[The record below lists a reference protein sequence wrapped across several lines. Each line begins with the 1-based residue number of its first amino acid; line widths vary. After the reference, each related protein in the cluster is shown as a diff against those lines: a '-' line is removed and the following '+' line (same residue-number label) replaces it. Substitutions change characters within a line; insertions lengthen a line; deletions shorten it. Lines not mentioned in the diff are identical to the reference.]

1 MRAVHTIWTK
11 PATYKVKKKW
21 FQESTD
27 SIYTTRSVD
36 NNYFI
41 KDFELLTLVVSAL
54 FYKKY
59 SGKID
64 LYTDDIGYEYFKKQK
79 VLDFYDDVNVDVLN
93 KFDSVRPDIYWAAG
107 KVKVI
112 QSQTEPFISLDT
124 DAVIYDNVE
133 KYVNKKDPL
142 VGFHYE
148 MFGNEF
154 YPFRNEIKTSDKYEW
169 DENLNWD
176 LFPVNVAITYF
187 GDDIIRHYYT
197 SECLRFMKE
206 NSDYIKKDYS
216 VKSRML
222 FAEQRLLP
230 MMCDKFG
237 KEYKTILE
245 GIWNPDLG
253 TWMHTRHSKVKK
265 LWGTIFTH
273 LWSEKVILRKDKF
286 KEIDYC
292 KNMISTIR
300 SLDFDGK
307 IYDKVKT
314 IPQLYKFTE
323 FFY

>member
-36 NNYFI
+36 SNYYR

-64 LYTDDIGYEYFKKQK
+64 LYTDDIGYRYLKEQK

-154 YPFRNEIKTSDKYEW
+154 YPFRSEIKT
-169 DENLNWD
+169 
-176 LFPVNVAITYF
+176 A
-187 GDDIIRHYYT
+187 
-197 SECLRFMKE
+197 
-206 NSDYIKKDYS
+206 
-216 VKSRML
+216 
-222 FAEQRLLP
+222 
-230 MMCDKFG
+230 
-237 KEYKTILE
+237 
-245 GIWNPDLG
+245 
-253 TWMHTRHSKVKK
+253 
-265 LWGTIFTH
+265 
-273 LWSEKVILRKDKF
+273 
-286 KEIDYC
+286 
-292 KNMISTIR
+292 
-300 SLDFDGK
+300 
-307 IYDKVKT
+307 DKV
-314 IPQLYKFTE
+314 
-323 FFY
+323 